1 MSEFWF
7 VMIVLCAVWFSMV
20 GETEWEKVP
29 RLRLILSVSTSVHVA
44 VYCGKNNE
52 NSLDETYNK
61 TRPRS
66 SADNCPITPR
76 AAKYPGQG
84 ASSSYCQGDTESG
97 NFPGRSKYVGC
108 YHGGVEKETLERCQ
122 KECDTK
128 TWIPPFIKKTS
139 CWGRVADNYNHQ
151 RSGKKSLQE
160 AITEMEGVCGECR
173 NEQQ

>member
-1 MSEFWF
+1 MGSDFTDTNL
-7 VMIVLCAVWFSMV
+7 LCIQKDPW
-20 GETEWEKVP
+20 
-29 RLRLILSVSTSVHVA
+29 
-44 VYCGKNNE
+44 
-52 NSLDETYNK
+52 
-61 TRPRS
+61 
-66 SADNCPITPR
+66 
-76 AAKYPGQG
+76 AAKNPGQ

-151 RSGKKSLQE
+151 RSGKKSLPE
-160 AITEMEGVCGECR
+160 AITEMEGVCGECT
-173 NEQQ
+173 NECEPEMFDFGHDSDPSVDQAALRAALAGRGVFSSLRATFLQKGV